1 MSLRWRIHDAI
12 GSGNNLLMDAIPKL
26 RKLMAEE
33 PSTIHTSSETS
44 SSRSGRTNAMLGSS
58 HRLKFMFCKLIGA
71 IACKAHPLILFLDD
85 LQWADEI
92 TLDVM
97 RMMLTDP
104 DVNHFLFIGTYR
116 DNEVSLSHP
125 LTEKLNDLKQNGI
138 NIVTIKV
145 GSIEK
150 ECVNALVSEALC
162 LPPSLCRPLSNVI
175 HTKTGGIIMFV
186 LRFLKS
192 LHDEGLLWFSLS
204 SRRWEF
210 DLQKIRVKEISADV
224 VQHMTLNMTCLDKN
238 MQRGL
243 KTAAC
248 LGSNFDAEILQKAK
262 KDDDFDMDMFLVK
275 CVEDGYLVS
284 SDGSKQFAWAHDQ
297 VHQAAYELISIEK
310 RELFHLLLGS
320 RLLMK
325 SSSSE
330 SSKMLFFVVDN
341 MNRGVKLLENS
352 AQKHELAFLNLRA
365 GERGELFASY
375 HRNSNNY
382 TPPPHRAH
390 TQIHCF
396 SLFSSLFSNFIFGIP
411 LSVKVPHHWSI
422 TART

>member
-1 MSLRWRIHDAI
+1 
-12 GSGNNLLMDAIPKL
+12 
-26 RKLMAEE
+26 
-33 PSTIHTSSETS
+33 
-44 SSRSGRTNAMLGSS
+44 
-58 HRLKFMFCKLIGA
+58 
-71 IACKAHPLILFLDD
+71 
-85 LQWADEI
+85 
-92 TLDVM
+92 
-97 RMMLTDP
+97 
-104 DVNHFLFIGTYR
+104 
-116 DNEVSLSHP
+116 
-125 LTEKLNDLKQNGI
+125 
-138 NIVTIKV
+138 
-145 GSIEK
+145 
-150 ECVNALVSEALC
+150 
-162 LPPSLCRPLSNVI
+162 
-175 HTKTGGIIMFV
+175 
-186 LRFLKS
+186 
-192 LHDEGLLWFSLS
+192 
-204 SRRWEF
+204 
-210 DLQKIRVKEISADV
+210 
-224 VQHMTLNMTCLDKN
+224 MTCLDKN